1 MIYCDTSSLLKLI
14 WPEPESD
21 HVAVAISSETTVVI
35 SKITLLESDV
45 QLHANWLG
53 GFYNQA
59 SYRRQAKGLAAI
71 LSTAPFV
78 VRTLASTVFEVAI
91 RQHQESGK
99 THCRSLDR
107 LHLAAMEE
115 LGIRRLMTNDAK
127 QAGAARA
134 LGFEV
139 LVPGGG
145 E

>member
-14 WPEPESD
+14 WLEPESE
-21 HVAVAISSETTVVI
+21 HVGQAVHREDEVVI
-35 SKITLLESDV
+35 SKITLLEAEV
-45 QLHANWLG
+45 QLRTNWLG

-71 LSTAPFV
+71 LGTAPFV
-78 VRTLASTVFEVAI
+78 VHSLASSVFDVAI

-127 QAGAARA
+127 QADAARA

-139 LVPGGG
+139 LVPGHG
-145 E
+145 